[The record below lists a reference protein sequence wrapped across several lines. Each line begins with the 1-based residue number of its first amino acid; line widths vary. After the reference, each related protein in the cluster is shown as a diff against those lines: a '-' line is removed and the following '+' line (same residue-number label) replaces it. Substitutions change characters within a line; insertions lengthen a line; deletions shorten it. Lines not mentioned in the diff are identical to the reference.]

1 MNLIIMKLV
10 TVEIMR
16 VGIYAIASEII
27 RHSIN
32 NHIRNI
38 LTTNMLKQCA
48 DKTPM
53 RFLIDGSVLNDQYIF
68 NR

>member
-1 MNLIIMKLV
+1 MKLV
-10 TVEIMR
+10 AVEIMR
-16 VGIYAIASEII
+16 VGIYAIASEIT
-27 RHSIN
+27 RYSIN

-38 LTTNMLKQCA
+38 LTTNMFKQCA

-68 NR
+68 KR